1 MRIAVV
7 ESDPVRSMA
16 VCRTVGSGGHI
27 CCAFGDAQALI
38 RALRRETFDLMIVS
52 DSVAD
57 MPGVAVLEIV
67 RTRFQS
73 DVPVLFMAGLS
84 NEDEIVSMLNHGADD
99 FVAAPYSAE
108 VLLARVRSLLRRTY
122 ASVADATMHVIGG
135 MEFEL
140 ADRRVTFSGRSIT
153 LTKKQFSLALLLF
166 QHLNR
171 PLSRAHIL
179 DVIWSRGNDVAG
191 RSIDTYVSI
200 LRSKLNLR
208 PEFGFRLSPIY
219 GYGYCLEHY
228 QAASR

>member
-16 VCRTVGSGGHI
+16 VCRTIDAGGHI
-27 CCAFGDAQALI
+27 CCAFRLGRDLM
-38 RALRRETFDLMIVS
+38 RALRRETFDLLVVS
-52 DSVAD
+52 DSVTD
-57 MPGVAVLEIV
+57 MSSVSLLESV
-67 RTRFQS
+67 RTRFQN
-73 DVPVLFMAGLS
+73 DVPVLFMAGAS
-84 NEDEIVSMLNHGADD
+84 NEDAIVSMLDRGADD
-99 FVAAPYSAE
+99 VIAVPYSSD

-122 ASVADATMHVIGG
+122 SLVADATIHVIGG
-135 MEFEL
+135 MEFQA
-140 ADRRVTFSGRSIT
+140 ADRRVTYSGRSIT

-179 DVIWSRGNDVAG
+179 DVIWSRGNDVSG

-219 GYGYCLEHY
+219 GYGYRLQHY
-228 QAASR
+228 KAAAR